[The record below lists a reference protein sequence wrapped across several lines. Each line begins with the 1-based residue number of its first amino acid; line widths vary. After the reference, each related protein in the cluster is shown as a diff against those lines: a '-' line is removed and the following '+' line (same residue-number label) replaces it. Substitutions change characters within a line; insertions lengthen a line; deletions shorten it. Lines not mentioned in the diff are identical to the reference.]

1 MKPTCALRGPGALFA
16 LALVWRGAVL
26 LAEDDIPP
34 YPPEKSAA
42 GAVGTKAAKPV
53 LSIDEAYVRERLA
66 GALHPTSIRFLPDGR
81 VKVIF
86 NFLEKTL
93 EQARIFTPP
102 VSQDQRSPFRWT
114 IRREESFAKLK
125 GGGMARKRGGLRIA
139 EKGTALLHCW
149 FLDEVDVRMDYVN
162 SVSFDP
168 RQIVAVVFMTDAG
181 KALGSNLGTQCATYV
196 GGVPR
201 GESRGKPV
209 AVEAGHHVDFKLVLK
224 EGTCEAYFEKKLTQ
238 SMPYDRSDFASGRIG
253 FLWGPGIAGI
263 VKRLE
268 ITGRLDMKRMAK
280 ELRQAGRS

>member
-1 MKPTCALRGPGALFA
+1 MNPSNGLRDLGILSAILFLGVSAIA
-16 LALVWRGAVL
+16 LAEEEA
-26 LAEDDIPP
+26 PP
-34 YPPEKSAA
+34 YPPEKSASP
-42 GAVGTKAAKPV
+42 GTRAAKPV

-81 VKVIF
+81 VKIIF

-149 FLDEVDVRMDYVN
+149 FLDDVDVRMDYVN

-168 RQIVAVVFMTDAG
+168 RQIVAVVFMTDSG

-209 AVEAGHHVDFKLVLK
+209 GVEAGHHVDFKLVLK
-224 EGTCEAYFEKKLTQ
+224 EGTCQAYFEKKLTQ
-238 SMPYDRSDFASGRIG
+238 SMQYDRSDFASGRIG

-268 ITGRLDMKRMAK
+268 ITGKLDVRRMAK
-280 ELRQAGRS
+280 ELRRAEGS